1 MTAGGASAEAC
12 TLVAVARLCD
22 HPPMLPPDAPWPDVT
37 AFRRSERERLR
48 ALRTAVGAEVRAAA
62 VANIDR
68 VVEALLRAQSDAC
81 LAFFWPIRGE
91 LALFATMQRA
101 VASGAIVALPVVA
114 DPHGPLQFRRWTPA
128 TRMEPGVWNIP
139 IPAEPIEVDPH
150 VLFVPLVGF
159 DPGRYRL
166 GNGGG
171 YYDRTLAV
179 RSPRPRTVGVGFEC
193 LRVPTIH
200 PQAHDLPMDWVV
212 TEAPFDLASVRSGEP
227 RIDCASSPCAM
238 PDPDE
243 TA

>member
-1 MTAGGASAEAC
+1 
-12 TLVAVARLCD
+12 
-22 HPPMLPPDAPWPDVT
+22 MLPPDAPWPDVT

-68 VVEALLRAQSDAC
+68 VVEALLRAQPDAC
-81 LAFFWPIRGE
+81 LAFYWPIRGE

-101 VASGAIVALPVVA
+101 VASGTIVALPVVA

-128 TRMEPGVWNIP
+128 SRMEPGVWKIP

-212 TEAPFDLASVRSGEP
+212 TEAPLEPANWREAVP
-227 RIDCASSPCAM
+227 RIECSSPPCAM
-238 PDPDE
+238 PELPDRG
-243 TA
+243 